1 MFFKPSET
9 NKDQISFSNW
19 QENLR
24 FHYYRGKGHL
34 FRYLLNRFAWYY
46 YPRFHYVSPY
56 PEHVDMELSSTC
68 NMRCPMCYTN
78 TPEYIKQVKK
88 GLMDR
93 GLWQKI
99 VRECAAGKVF
109 SLRLSLRGESTLHP
123 DFVEALRL
131 AKELGIKE
139 VSTLSNALLLTPKM
153 FEELVDAGLDWLTI
167 SADGVGET
175 YEKIRRP
182 ARFNDLIEKLKSFQ
196 AIKRIKRSFKPVIKV
211 QTVWPAI
218 QANPQAYYNIF
229 KPLVDQVSC
238 NKYIDYSIRYN
249 ETGIGKKKPE
259 LDCFVLYQRL
269 TIGSDGGVMLC
280 VNDEMCQN
288 RIGDLNHQSIYDIWH
303 GDGLTT
309 ARRLHRQ
316 NMAIQHY
323 ELCKQCYLSN
333 EDESLT
339 KVNISGRDVQI
350 DSYSGMKQ
358 EVGIQ

>member
-1 MFFKPSET
+1 MLKSSNV

-34 FRYLLNRFAWYY
+34 LRYLLNRFAWYY
-46 YPRFHYVSPY
+46 YPRLHYVSPY

-68 NMRCPMCYTN
+68 NMRCPMCYTI
-78 TPEYIKQVKK
+78 TPEFKKYVKRS
-88 GLMDR
+88 LMDR
-93 GLWQKI
+93 PLWQKI
-99 VRECAAGKVF
+99 VRECAGKVF
-109 SLRLSLRGESTLHP
+109 SLRLSLRGEPTLHP
-123 DFVEALRL
+123 DFIEVLRL
-131 AKELGIKE
+131 AKRLGIKE
-139 VSTLSNALLLTPKM
+139 VSTLSNALLITPKM
-153 FEELVDAGLDWLTI
+153 FEELVEAGLDWLTI

-182 ARFNDLIEKLKSFQ
+182 ARFNDLIEKLKTFQ
-196 AIKRIKRSFKPVIKV
+196 AIKQAKGSFKPVIKV

-218 QANPQAYYNIF
+218 QNDPQIYYKTF

-238 NKYIDYSIRYN
+238 NKYIDYSIRYD
-249 ETGIGKKKPE
+249 GDGSKKKKPE

-280 VNDEMCQN
+280 VNDELCQH
-288 RIGDLNHQSIYDIWH
+288 RIGDMNYQSINDIWH
-303 GDGLTT
+303 GDALTT

-323 ELCKQCYLSN
+323 ELCKQCYLASEN
-333 EDESLT
+333 ESLT
-339 KVNISGRDVQI
+339 NVNLSGRDIKI

-358 EVGIQ
+358 EIR